1 MYVFR
6 VLSKCLSVIEYSY
19 KFFFSMSLNVIVW
32 DITLLNQHL
41 AVLLMRKSWYGIQ
54 IQNRIQLSFE

>member
-41 AVLLMRKSWYGIQ
+41 AVLLMRKS
-54 IQNRIQLSFE
+54 